1 MKTYDSF
8 YKDISPIATQYLEK
22 ALKKIF
28 QENSFGFIGQYYL
41 QIHGTVMGTN
51 MAGAFANILMAVVE
65 TEILNRSILKPL
77 VRKRYID
84 GIFSILHTIWLYIYL
99 NFIAQ
104 NKKMYRKELDNFN
117 SIDQFY

>member
-22 ALKKIF
+22 ALKKIL

-41 QIHGTVMGTN
+41 QIHGTVMGTD

>member
-1 MKTYDSF
+1 MKTYDYF

-22 ALKKIF
+22 ALKKIL